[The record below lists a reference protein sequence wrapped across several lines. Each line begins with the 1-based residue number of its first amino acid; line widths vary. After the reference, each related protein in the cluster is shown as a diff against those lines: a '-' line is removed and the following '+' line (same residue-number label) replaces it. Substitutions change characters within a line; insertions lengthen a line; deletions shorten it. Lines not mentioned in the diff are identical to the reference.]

1 MNHKVPKVSPQPRR
15 SILAMWISRLLY
27 FPPTASSEMEWKTGP
42 PQVDRVTTSPSSA
55 FVSNGEKQW
64 HQTWSCV
71 LNISVGREAMEL
83 IMGSQSRRLSWREA
97 MELIMGSCPISKLPG
112 VQLNI
117 TYQTSPDILRL
128 PDCSIADC
136 KVPDCSIVSK
146 THHQNVGQ
154 HLWREVQRHYFSRE
168 NSLGPPSGLIDG
180 PAARLR
186 SEDCFESMALKATEE
201 WVRRRVALEE
211 ERLVDVR
218 SLFLP
223 GSCKEKITH
232 LGKSLRNF
240 TRLKILDLS
249 RNSLISLEGIQ
260 HLVHLEKLNLY
271 YNNIADLKEIF
282 LLRNLTNLK
291 ELDLRLNPVTK
302 NESDYRHFVVHL
314 LPNLRRLDD
323 RPVKDSER
331 KAALMHFSTNQAHE
345 FHEYPAQEAENVR
358 PRHPRAEFV
367 GSLAK
372 KYSELDKDDEAVLNL
387 IAKSNWDMNIPARI
401 TGSVKNN
408 PEAELHKMQGLHEI
422 DNARIQEST
431 ARNTSQATKSWPVT
445 IPKGVMNSQRKSSV
459 ECQALSEDYQSLP
472 NASCPRTYT
481 STDAT
486 AKAGRV
492 TFADEKSQKFS
503 TVDLNLKFQDEAEA
517 YHRVTFRPHF
527 TPHPGYTHNV
537 EGHHPGSSATCNS
550 NGVMPATE
558 LKEETQ
564 KAENQPA
571 QMLHGHP
578 TAVLK
583 LPGGHLNTTPTTT
596 ASCQAEEP
604 HLKRPLVPQRSCGPD
619 HRGSDVSN
627 RYDEKVQ
634 SIPCEAQTMNSPIDR
649 IIFNPNLMKNFL
661 DLVDRYWNGFKSLH
675 CNEKFLYQAGKIL
688 TALQKDT
695 VKNTS
700 EEITMFQDESNNLK
714 AEVKSLETCLCQ
726 QKQRYTEELQ
736 SISKQLT
743 QAQRDMKVMKHHLT
757 QTMEE
762 KNQLQ
767 NCLIKLEQKSQNVS
781 SSTSQQV
788 EDLQKHNE
796 QLRCE
801 IDSLKHQAQSYI
813 KIQEL
818 TEKLQESHR
827 ALVYTNEH
835 LLRELN
841 EMRARHKA
849 EVDQLHWSY
858 IQLKKFVEKSTHNT
872 TTTGYTCSGRG
883 MENRRR

>member
-1 MNHKVPKVSPQPRR
+1 
-15 SILAMWISRLLY
+15 
-27 FPPTASSEMEWKTGP
+27 
-42 PQVDRVTTSPSSA
+42 
-55 FVSNGEKQW
+55 
-64 HQTWSCV
+64 
-71 LNISVGREAMEL
+71 
-83 IMGSQSRRLSWREA
+83 
-97 MELIMGSCPISKLPG
+97 
-112 VQLNI
+112 
-117 TYQTSPDILRL
+117 
-128 PDCSIADC
+128 
-136 KVPDCSIVSK
+136 
-146 THHQNVGQ
+146 
-154 HLWREVQRHYFSRE
+154 
-168 NSLGPPSGLIDG
+168 
-180 PAARLR
+180 
-186 SEDCFESMALKATEE
+186 MALKATEE
-201 WVRRRVALEE
+201 WVRRRVVLEA

-302 NESDYRHFVVHL
+302 NESDYRLFVVHL

-331 KAALMHFSTNQAHE
+331 KAALMHFSSNQAHE

-387 IAKSNWDMNIPARI
+387 IAKSNWDMNVPARI

-422 DNARIQEST
+422 DNARIQESA

-445 IPKGVMNSQRKSSV
+445 IPKGVMNSQRKNSV
-459 ECQALSEDYQSLP
+459 ECQALSEEKALMNLQSLTRENLQMLEIQATHTKCWRNSAGQAASMEKDYQSLP

-486 AKAGRV
+486 ARAGRV

-527 TPHPGYTHNV
+527 TPHPGYTRNV

-558 LKEETQ
+558 LKDETQ

-571 QMLHGHP
+571 RMLHGHP

-583 LPGGHLNTTPTTT
+583 LPGGHLNTTPTAT

-619 HRGSDVSN
+619 HRGSDVCN
-627 RYDEKVQ
+627 RYDGKVQ

-649 IIFNPNLMKNFL
+649 IILNSNLMKNFL

-695 VKNTS
+695 INNTS

-714 AEVKSLETCLCQ
+714 AEIKSLETCLCQ
-726 QKQRYTEELQ
+726 QKQRYNEELQ
-736 SISKQLT
+736 SISIQLT
-743 QAQRDMKVMKHHLT
+743 RAQRDMKVMKNHLT

-767 NCLIKLEQKSQNVS
+767 NCLIKLEQKSQDIS

-788 EDLQKHNE
+788 EDLQKHNK
-796 QLRCE
+796 QLCCE

-827 ALVYTNEH
+827 ALVCTNEH
-835 LLRELN
+835 LLRELS

-872 TTTGYTCSGRG
+872 TKTGYTCSGRG

>member
-1 MNHKVPKVSPQPRR
+1 M
-15 SILAMWISRLLY
+15 
-27 FPPTASSEMEWKTGP
+27 
-42 PQVDRVTTSPSSA
+42 
-55 FVSNGEKQW
+55 
-64 HQTWSCV
+64 
-71 LNISVGREAMEL
+71 
-83 IMGSQSRRLSWREA
+83 
-97 MELIMGSCPISKLPG
+97 
-112 VQLNI
+112 
-117 TYQTSPDILRL
+117 
-128 PDCSIADC
+128 
-136 KVPDCSIVSK
+136 
-146 THHQNVGQ
+146 
-154 HLWREVQRHYFSRE
+154 
-168 NSLGPPSGLIDG
+168 
-180 PAARLR
+180 
-186 SEDCFESMALKATEE
+186 
-201 WVRRRVALEE
+201 
-211 ERLVDVR
+211 VDVR

-240 TRLKILDLS
+240 TRLKTLDLS

-291 ELDLRLNPVTK
+291 ELDLRLNPVSK
-302 NESDYRHFVVHL
+302 NESDYRLFVVHL

-323 RPVKDSER
+323 RPVRDSER

-358 PRHPRAEFV
+358 SRHTRAEFV

-387 IAKSNWDMNIPARI
+387 IAKSNWDMNVPARA
-401 TGSVKNN
+401 TRSVKNN
-408 PEAELHKMQGLHEI
+408 PEAKLHNMQGLHEI
-422 DNARIQEST
+422 DNARIQESA
-431 ARNTSQATKSWPVT
+431 ARNTSQATKSRPVS

-486 AKAGRV
+486 ARASRV
-492 TFADEKSQKFS
+492 KFADEKPRKFS
-503 TVDLNLKFQDEAEA
+503 TLDLNLKFQDEAEA

-527 TPHPGYTHNV
+527 TPHPGYSRNV
-537 EGHHPGSSATCNS
+537 EGQHPGSSATCTS

-558 LKEETQ
+558 MNEEAQ
-564 KAENQPA
+564 KAENQSA
-571 QMLHGHP
+571 GMVYGHP

-583 LPGGHLNTTPTTT
+583 LPGGHLNTVPTTA
-596 ASCQAEEP
+596 ASCQVEEP
-604 HLKRPLVPQRSCGPD
+604 HLRRPLAPQRSCGPD

-627 RYDEKVQ
+627 RCGEKVQ
-634 SIPCEAQTMNSPIDR
+634 SVPFEAQTTNSPTIDR
-649 IIFNPNLMKNFL
+649 IIFNPNLMKSFL

-688 TALQKDT
+688 TALQKDMLI
-695 VKNTS
+695 KNTS

-714 AEVKSLETCLCQ
+714 AEIKSLETCLCQ
-726 QKQRYTEELQ
+726 QKLRYTEELQ
-736 SISKQLT
+736 SISTQLT
-743 QAQRDMKVMKHHLT
+743 QAQRDMEVVKNRLT
-757 QTMEE
+757 QTADE

-767 NCLIKLEQKSQNVS
+767 NVLIKLEQKSHNVS
-781 SSTSQQV
+781 NSTSQQV

-796 QLRCE
+796 QLCCE
-801 IDSLKHQAQSYI
+801 IDSLKHQTQCYT
-813 KIQEL
+813 KIQDL

-827 ALVYTNEH
+827 ALVCTNEH

-858 IQLKKFVEKSTHNT
+858 IQLKKFVEKSTQNT
-872 TTTGYTCSGRG
+872 TMTGYTYSGRD